1 MAIIVIHC
9 EGPLRGGF
17 CFFCATRSET
27 SFANDPNPNSF
38 NDFQNLSSP
47 QPQCETYSCELCRND
62 SHYGYDCPPQFPF
75 VYKKEPS
82 YNQNDNDNNYP
93 YNSPSFL
100 CCDNCEGPHATFQCQ
115 PMNQN
120 INSSNFDQ
128 IQPLQ
133 YPVIHH
139 PSQEMCEEI
148 LQAKENLMKSIQT
161 FLKKFNRIS
170 FREMPK
176 VLSQAWEKFFEIQ
189 HAQLE
194 DTNKLLQELLEDL
207 QIISEELVEYINS
220 SSWNLPT
227 FYNNDEEHYIQYKK
241 FLENS
246 SKAIATVLPTKE
258 PEYSIS
264 MGDEHLSTIPETES
278 DELIK
283 SSVENLVPTP
293 SESEDVPMENFKV
306 YSNPLFDDEEILS
319 NKIDPHYF
327 NAESNL
333 IESLPNQDTLF
344 DYSPKFDYLEELSG
358 ELMPTSIINEERIK
372 REHEEYISLME
383 KLLTI
388 NSFPRPLENFHVNT
402 IIKTLPTSP
411 IPVEDSD
418 SFREE
423 IDIFIGT
430 DDLISSGIERNDYD
444 SKEDIHFLKE
454 LLRNDSIL
462 LLKNKSSEFDHYDEP
477 SFPCSPPEPPDD
489 EGVKTSF
496 LTPTSPLRAGGIS
509 SDGTFMSFK
518 V

>member
-47 QPQCETYSCELCRND
+47 QPQCETYSCELCGND

-75 VYKKEPS
+75 VYEKEPS

-93 YNSPSFL
+93 YNSSSFL

-115 PMNQN
+115 PINQN

-148 LQAKENLMKSIQT
+148 LQAKENLMKSTQT
-161 FLKKFNRIS
+161 FLKKFNCIS
-170 FREMPK
+170 FREMPN

-194 DTNKLLQELLEDL
+194 DTNELLQKILEDL

-220 SSWNLPT
+220 LSWNLPT
-227 FYNNDEEHYIQYKK
+227 FYNNDEEHSIQYKK

-246 SKAIATVLPTKE
+246 SKAIATILPTEE
-258 PEYSIS
+258 PEYSLS

-293 SESEDVPMENFKV
+293 SESEVTSDNKSECNVPVNDASSPIFTTFSNTLFNCNDDFTSSDDESNEDVSMENFKV
-306 YSNPLFDDEEILS
+306 YSNRLFDDEEILS

-327 NAESNL
+327 NVESNL
-333 IESLPNQDTLF
+333 IKSLPNQDTLF
-344 DYSPKFDYLEELSG
+344 DY
-358 ELMPTSIINEERIK
+358 
-372 REHEEYISLME
+372 
-383 KLLTI
+383 
-388 NSFPRPLENFHVNT
+388 
-402 IIKTLPTSP
+402 
-411 IPVEDSD
+411 
-418 SFREE
+418 
-423 IDIFIGT
+423 
-430 DDLISSGIERNDYD
+430 
-444 SKEDIHFLKE
+444 
-454 LLRNDSIL
+454 
-462 LLKNKSSEFDHYDEP
+462 
-477 SFPCSPPEPPDD
+477 
-489 EGVKTSF
+489 
-496 LTPTSPLRAGGIS
+496 
-509 SDGTFMSFK
+509 
-518 V
+518 